1 MGCGLAPAPSS
12 VKGSHP
18 PSPSLQQPVSEN
30 VNMRCFQSGWQVQ
43 AGVWDPLSVSE
54 PLRLRGVGGLLHL
67 RPLKPSSGPLSTAPQ
82 EWRPGAGARLGRGPC
97 LPVAAVGFWC
107 YCRCIPHGQD
117 AAPLDRRG
125 HPGWPNPMRPGVRSG
140 CAWLQGLSFDP
151 LSHVET
157 TGEGPGGG
165 DSPFPEQRGYLQE
178 VLGPCV
184 PGIWAGRGPTDTPQ
198 VIREA
203 EMAT

>member
-1 MGCGLAPAPSS
+1 MGCGLATAPSS

-30 VNMRCFQSGWQVQ
+30 ANMRLFQSGWQVQ
-43 AGVWDPLSVSE
+43 VGVWDPLSVSE
-54 PLRLRGVGGLLHL
+54 PLGLRGVGGLLHL
-67 RPLKPSSGPLSTAPQ
+67 RPLRPSSGPLSPDPQ
-82 EWRPGAGARLGRGPC
+82 EWRPGTGASLGRGPC

-107 YCRCIPHGQD
+107 YCRCVPHGQN

-125 HPGWPNPMRPGVRSG
+125 HPGWPSPMRPGSQIWR
-140 CAWLQGLSFDP
+140 CLSLDP

-157 TGEGPGGG
+157 TGEGAEGG

-184 PGIWAGRGPTDTPQ
+184 PGIWAGRGAMDTPQ